1 MKHCAS
7 LTVPDIVFSKQSF
20 CNSRQPQYSD
30 NLGPEDLLPKNLSF
44 NKILLQG
51 PEVSSLT
58 RLELRHPS
66 ERLSQSLQD
75 SMPSTMN
82 RTTQAGPS
90 ITDLP
95 TDVIVGIFDQVNT
108 TTRRP
113 DFDDL
118 SDSCVYS
125 CTITRIDYTLLGRA
139 NPSINADTHTI
150 GDP

>member
-1 MKHCAS
+1 
-7 LTVPDIVFSKQSF
+7 
-20 CNSRQPQYSD
+20 
-30 NLGPEDLLPKNLSF
+30 
-44 NKILLQG
+44 
-51 PEVSSLT
+51 
-58 RLELRHPS
+58 
-66 ERLSQSLQD
+66 
-75 SMPSTMN
+75 MPSTMN